1 MNYEEF
7 LQLKVKEQN
16 KKNIESFTKYLN
28 STEAKTK
35 INNFLKKNSDLPV
48 QNIVQDAINGNP
60 YAIALLRKD
69 PTKQNISEKSFFEFT
84 GLKKLP
90 QTGSDSVRFGNSKA
104 ADFKIGQWYGTQK
117 YIKNAGGAQD
127 NQVYDA
133 AHFAIEAN
141 KNGKKALI
149 CIDGDYGKT
158 AIKQY
163 LTNNENCIIL
173 SADELKEGIDDG
185 RFD

>member
-7 LQLKVKEQN
+7 LQLKIKEQN

-28 STEAKTK
+28 SAEAKTK

-48 QNIVQDAINGNP
+48 QNIVQDATNGNP

-69 PTKQNISEKSFFEFT
+69 PTKQNVSEKSFFEFT

-90 QTGSDSVRFGNSKA
+90 QAGSDSVRFGNSKA
-104 ADFKIGQWYGTQK
+104 ADFKIGEWYGTQK
-117 YIKNAGGAQD
+117 YIKEAGGAQD

-141 KNGKKALI
+141 KNGKKALV
-149 CIDGDYGKT
+149 CIDGNYGKT

-173 SADELKEGIDDG
+173 SADELKKGIDDG